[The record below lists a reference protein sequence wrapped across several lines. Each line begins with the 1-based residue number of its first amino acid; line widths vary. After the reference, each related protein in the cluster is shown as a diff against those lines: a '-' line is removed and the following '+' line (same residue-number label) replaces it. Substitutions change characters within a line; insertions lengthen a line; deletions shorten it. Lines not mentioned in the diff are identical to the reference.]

1 MTFSQLKRFW
11 HVEVIGTQKAFSWW
25 RLRSRM
31 RNKPGL
37 KFVFWWRLA
46 SYLYENGHRSLAKRI
61 HSRLKAKFSC
71 DIMLGA
77 QIGEGLTIA
86 HHVGIVVTK
95 RLIAGKNMQ
104 LKQNS
109 VIGAACKS
117 EEGDIVIGDNFFL
130 GTNSCVIGDS
140 LHIGDNV
147 TVGAMTF
154 LNKDVPSGAR
164 VFTKKTTDII

>member
-1 MTFSQLKRFW
+1 MRFSQLKRFW
-11 HVEVIGTQKAFSWW
+11 HIEVIGKEKKFSWW

-109 VIGAACKS
+109 VIGAGGKG
-117 EEGDIVIGDNFFL
+117 EEGNIVIGDNFYL
-130 GTNSCVIGDS
+130 GTNSCVIADS
-140 LHIGDNV
+140 LEIGDNV
-147 TVGAMTF
+147 VVGAMTF
-154 LNKDVPSGAR
+154 VNKNIPSNSR
-164 VFTKKTTDII
+164 VITQKATSIY